1 MIKLVAMDIDGTLL
15 DSNKNLSEENKK
27 TVKEYEERGIKFTFS
42 TGRIDNELEEVSS
55 KMPYVKYGIMCNG
68 AYVIDFENNKMLY
81 SDLLDMSDVRYIY
94 DTVKAMDMDMM
105 FELQADGVIYSERRC
120 IEDTKR
126 YNVYHIDEFIKKTRV
141 PVENI
146 GEYIASRDKPVAKVN
161 IFFPTAEIRDEVVE
175 KIKDINYDLSYSEGT
190 NLEFN
195 VKGTTKAKGLVA
207 LAEYL
212 GISIEETMA
221 IGDNLND
228 VDILKNAGISVVM
241 DNARD
246 EIKKLGDFITLSND
260 ENGVAY
266 AIKELIK

>member
-1 MIKLVAMDIDGTLL
+1 
-15 DSNKNLSEENKK
+15 
-27 TVKEYEERGIKFTFS
+27 
-42 TGRIDNELEEVSS
+42 
-55 KMPYVKYGIMCNG
+55 
-68 AYVIDFENNKMLY
+68 MLY

-146 GEYIASRDKPVAKVN
+146 GEYIASRDKPVAKIN

-195 VKGTTKAKGLVA
+195 VKGTTKAKGLMA

-221 IGDNLND
+221 IGDNFND
-228 VDILKNAGISVVM
+228 VDILKNAGVSVVM

-266 AIKELIK
+266 AIKKLIK